1 MAQEVSWAEEAVATS
16 GGILVCQQALLR
28 GASWLPPFLV
38 PVATAPAHFPF
49 QMEKG
54 LTCLLWLFMSLA
66 MPWAW
71 ATLQHL
77 IPS

>member
-1 MAQEVSWAEEAVATS
+1 MAQEGFWAEETVTTS
-16 GGILVCQQALLR
+16 GGVPVYQQALLPW
-28 GASWLPPFLV
+28 ASWLPPFLV

-49 QMEKG
+49 QMVKG

-71 ATLQHL
+71 ATPQLL
-77 IPS
+77 TPS

>member
-1 MAQEVSWAEEAVATS
+1 MVQEGFWAEEAVVSS
-16 GGILVCQQALLR
+16 GGVPVCQQALLPR
-28 GASWLPPFLV
+28 ASWLPPFLV
-38 PVATAPAHFPF
+38 PAATAAANFPL
-49 QMEKG
+49 QMVKG

-71 ATLQHL
+71 ATPQHL